1 MHPEILKFYDCFY
14 AVVQRLFRHQLKTLR
29 PGKKHNSTNCHSF
42 DARLQ
47 HTNRISERKSQSCGV
62 ASRNHIQ
69 TKSPI
74 IKYKCTL
81 NNLFVHAHKMPA
93 NQNVMMRGKPG
104 EK

>member
-1 MHPEILKFYDCFY
+1 MLAY
-14 AVVQRLFRHQLKTLR
+14 
-29 PGKKHNSTNCHSF
+29 STP
-42 DARLQ
+42 
-47 HTNRISERKSQSCGV
+47 TESQKENVKGV

-74 IKYKCTL
+74 IKYKCKL